1 MSILWQTISELF
13 RKTPE
18 EKLSG
23 LPDFRNAGPAL
34 TLPIQGGVQ
43 VVVPNSLELLTP
55 YILLEQQD
63 WFEDEIKFLRRLLLP
78 GQRVIDIGANYGVY
92 TLSMAKTVGSAGH
105 VWAFEPA
112 SATAKLLAKGI
123 AANQFTQVTLD
134 HRALSNISG
143 TAQFSLHEKSE
154 FNSLVHDGRPSSD
167 VTESVQVV
175 TLDECL
181 DHYGW
186 HGIEFLKMDAEGE
199 EANILEGGK
208 RFFAELSP
216 LVQYE
221 VKDASKMH
229 LELIETFAGFGYN
242 SYRLIPGL
250 DLLVPFDS
258 DSAPDGYLLNLF
270 CCKNDLAEK
279 LETRGFLLRDQ
290 RHLNAFPAQD
300 ARSEV
305 IDRAAYT
312 WRHTIAQ
319 LPYGIALA
327 GMWAS
332 NMADGESGGDRD
344 KADIGQALIDYAISR
359 DASLSALARW
369 SALESSLS
377 QLETLTTRSAS
388 HLRLATLARVARD
401 CGERGLAVS
410 ALQFLLGDAK
420 SHSSQEDINEP
431 FLVPAERFDRLPPG
445 KFINDW
451 LLTAILESFEQLGSF
466 SSFHSK
472 STSQERLEL
481 ICSRGFGSRE
491 MERRLHLLRARL
503 DSVTS

>member
-1 MSILWQTISELF
+1 MSILWHTISDLF
-13 RKTPE
+13 GKSPGQNV
-18 EKLSG
+18 SG
-23 LPDFRNAGPAL
+23 LPDFHKAGPTL
-34 TLPIQGGVQ
+34 TLPIQDGVQ

-229 LELIETFAGFGYN
+229 LELIETFARFGYD
-242 SYRLIPGL
+242 SYRLVPGL

-258 DSAPDGYLLNLF
+258 QSTPDGYLLNLF

-279 LETRGFLLRDQ
+279 LEARGFLLRDQ
-290 RHLNAFPAQD
+290 RFLKTSPAQD
-300 ARSEV
+300 ARGEV
-305 IDRAAYT
+305 IDLDTYA
-312 WRHTIAQ
+312 WQHTIAR
-319 LPYGIALA
+319 LPYGMALA
-327 GMWAS
+327 GMWAG
-332 NMADGESGGDRD
+332 NMAGAESGEDRD
-344 KADIGQALIDYAISR
+344 RAELGRVLMDYAISR
-359 DASLSALARW
+359 DASLSALVRW
-369 SALESSLS
+369 SALESSLN
-377 QLETLTTRSAS
+377 LLKTLTNRSAS

-410 ALQFLLGDAK
+410 ALQFLLGAAK
-420 SHSSQEDINEP
+420 SHSGQDDMCEP
-431 FLVPAERFDRLPPG
+431 FLAPAERFDLLLPG
-445 KFINDW
+445 NFIENW
-451 LLTAILESFEQLGSF
+451 VLTAVLEAFEQLGSF
-466 SSFHSK
+466 SSFHTK
-472 STSQERLEL
+472 TTARERLEL
-481 ICSRGFGSRE
+481 IFSRGFGSRE
-491 MERRLHLLRARL
+491 MERRLHLLRARF
-503 DSVTS
+503 DTVTS